1 MYVCIYIYKYTYIY
15 IYICIYIY
23 TYIYMYML
31 NTRVSKMNKM
41 NIKNVTKEP
50 FFFSLAWYY

>member
-1 MYVCIYIYKYTYIY
+1 MYVCIYIYINIHIY

>member
-1 MYVCIYIYKYTYIY
+1 MYVYIYINIHIY